1 MIKKLKTLCRGYTL
15 LVILKGRKLL
25 ERFKKKELRKTN
37 QRDFRVEKKKERKKK
52 KKEKE
57 KAINYMLNG
66 KAMIVLLIGGLIKK
80 I

>member
-37 QRDFRVEKKKERKKK
+37 QREFRVEKKKKKKKRKRKKK
-52 KKEKE
+52 NKKR
-57 KAINYMLNG
+57 
-66 KAMIVLLIGGLIKK
+66 
-80 I
+80 

>member
-37 QRDFRVEKKKERKKK
+37 QRESRVEKNKKIKKIKKK
-52 KKEKE
+52 KKKR
-57 KAINYMLNG
+57 
-66 KAMIVLLIGGLIKK
+66 
-80 I
+80 